1 MAELQCPECGARI
14 PSPEGWAK
22 AAVTTL
28 VAAPT
33 VASMATQLRCP
44 RCRTVFSQSTGGQP
58 GEWRGLLPVAVVL
71 AVLLAIA
78 VLIPAD

>member
-14 PSPEGWAK
+14 PNPEGWAK

-28 VAAPT
+28 VAAPA

-44 RCRTVFSQSTGGQP
+44 RCSTVFSQSSGGQP
-58 GEWRGLLPVAVVL
+58 GEWRGLLPAVVVL
-71 AVLLAIA
+71 AVLLAVAI
-78 VLIPAD
+78 LIPAG